1 MCECKKNDKY
11 QVCLFAANKI
21 YQKNPPKTQT
31 TNRGSSN
38 FVFCLVSRGG
48 EKTSKYPDSV
58 NFLRDPANKIMA
70 ETNFT

>member
-1 MCECKKNDKY
+1 MCESKKMTNI
-11 QVCLFAANKI
+11 QVWLFAANKI
-21 YQKNPPKTQT
+21 YKKNPPKTQT
-31 TNRGSSN
+31 KDRGSSN